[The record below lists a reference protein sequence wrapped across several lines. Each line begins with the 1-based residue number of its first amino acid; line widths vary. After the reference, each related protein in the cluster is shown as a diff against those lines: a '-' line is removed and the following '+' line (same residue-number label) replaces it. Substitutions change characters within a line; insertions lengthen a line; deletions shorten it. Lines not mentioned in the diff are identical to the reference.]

1 MIISKDIV
9 SFDGGYFEFL
19 QDELKS
25 LVKNICEKFKEK
37 VVKNYLVFGL
47 VGVLLK
53 KNCVSAVTIQ
63 YYVCT
68 RFFVDV
74 NDLGAIID
82 QEFITYED
90 ICHLPIS
97 TLIDQ
102 VKQIMLF

>member
-53 KNCVSAVTIQ
+53 KIVNGLLPVNIVFALDFLLMLMTLVPQ
-63 YYVCT
+63 LT
-68 RFFVDV
+68 RNLLLMKTF
-74 NDLGAIID
+74 AIC
-82 QEFITYED
+82 QF
-90 ICHLPIS
+90 L
-97 TLIDQ
+97 L
-102 VKQIMLF
+102 